1 MPACRSEQIGPDFRW
16 SVLSIVSGLRGARTI
31 SDENFQPKRPA
42 NADGMGFAFHCT
54 NTSMTKLEMTEIIVA
69 AKKAK
74 KATWAAIARE
84 AGLSEVY
91 TASACLGE
99 NALDSEAAG
108 KVTRFLGLEES
119 VAGALTEFANKG
131 EAAPSVPK
139 EPLQYRFQEII
150 YVYGRTMKELI
161 EEKFGAGIMSAI
173 DFTMDIEKVPDP
185 KGDRVKVTMN
195 GKFLAYKKW

>member
-1 MPACRSEQIGPDFRW
+1 
-16 SVLSIVSGLRGARTI
+16 
-31 SDENFQPKRPA
+31 
-42 NADGMGFAFHCT
+42 
-54 NTSMTKLEMTEIIVA
+54 MTKTEMSAAILT

-74 KATWAAIARE
+74 KKTWSAIAGA

-91 TASACLGE
+91 TTSACLGE
-99 NALDSEAAG
+99 NALDGDAAK
-108 KVTRFLGLEES
+108 KVAKFLGLGSKIEE
-119 VAGALTEFANKG
+119 ALQEFATKG
-131 EAAPSVPK
+131 EAAPTIPK
-139 EPLQYRFQEII
+139 EPLAYRFQELI
-150 YVYGRTMKELI
+150 YVYGPTMKALI